1 MTRSELLD
9 ARRNI
14 RKELVAF
21 ISIVMIGLLAALAY
35 LGIAYSAAALKQDAL
50 LYFNERELWDVEVT
64 STMLMTDEDLD
75 AIRAVPG
82 VREAERVWQ
91 IDTRLHLGD
100 QKVSVSLVSLPEKMS
115 IPTVLEGRLPE
126 SSKECAV
133 ERNLAEE
140 CGLTVGQHITVH
152 CDPIMEVDPLTE
164 SDFVITGIFH
174 TPDHFSYM
182 VPVTP
187 YLFVQAD
194 AFNREGFDGAFMK
207 ARIRVKGT
215 PENRYSDEYWDVIN
229 PVIAAL
235 EDLAGTRTVTRVDG
249 IRARFEDNIREGE
262 EKIEAA
268 KVELGQAQQ
277 KIEDGW
283 QELAS
288 IEKQLE
294 PVPGMLEAG
303 AAKLNQGEEKLETA
317 LELLEK
323 WGIHLADHANL
334 LDRLDEVQGLLNNSV
349 SFFQRY
355 MSGKDTALSTGDD
368 FLSIGSIPPEAI
380 ELYLENVEEFKHL
393 TVLQALTEIERRSGG
408 TLDLSRA
415 KGKVKQLQDGIEEYE
430 RGRLDYYYSGEQYLD
445 AMTTV
450 NSGRK
455 KLLEGEKEF
464 HEGEQKLQDAEQE
477 LNAAKEQLNNIGTCR
492 WIMLNNNGNPGFLYA
507 AANSDKLASL
517 SMSFSTIFLVV
528 GALVIYATISRMVEQ
543 QRKLIGVNKAMGL
556 FNHEIFGKY
565 LLFACSAVL
574 LGIGLGVLL
583 AWLPMQRAVLNSYE
597 AHLNYGTGPRSFLPY
612 ETGIVVAGALGLSVL
627 AVYLG
632 CSQLLRQTA
641 LALMQGAGAAMSR
654 KKKAR
659 KSARRSLYA
668 RLILRNMRTD
678 WNRVLVTIV
687 SIAGGCVLMVVGF
700 TLRYGI
706 SGVPARQFGG
716 IMTYDAEVIYDTDA
730 NEAVVSD
737 IEAVLD
743 ANALPHVNLRRMA
756 TVYEMDGALSAT
768 TLIVAEESV
777 LDGYYTL
784 RSIDGGAP
792 VPLPESGALVPR
804 RFSEHYRVG
813 SGDSFTVFDAA
824 MNRRD
829 LKIAGVF
836 ENYYGQIFFLTP
848 QSYEEV
854 FGTAP
859 ENNCFFVKTDGLSLN
874 ELQKKL
880 DGVEGVV
887 SVNDAAAERT
897 MIEQFTSGLNFVVY
911 LMLFIAAMMSC
922 FIVANFTMTFIQ
934 RKTAE
939 LTIMRINGFTAGEC
953 IRYVAVDLVVT
964 TVLGTLLGLGV
975 GGVMGQRILR
985 VTETP
990 YIQMIREPRPES
1002 FLFAALFTFV
1012 FSLVTNGYALRRIR
1026 KLKLTDLS

>member
-1002 FLFAALFTFV
+1002 FLYAALFTFV

-1026 KLKLTDLS
+1026 KLKLTDLA

>member
-164 SDFVITGIFH
+164 SDFEITGIFH

-207 ARIRVKGT
+207 ARIRVKDA
-215 PENRYSDEYWDVIN
+215 PENRYSDEYWNVVN

-235 EDLAGTRTVTRVDG
+235 EDLAGTRTVARVDG
-249 IRARFEDNIREGE
+249 IRQVFEDNIRQGE
-262 EKIEAA
+262 EKIETA

-283 QELAS
+283 RELAS
-288 IEKQLE
+288 VEEQLV

-317 LELLEK
+317 LELLDK
-323 WGIHLADHANL
+323 WGIQLADHAGL
-334 LDRLDEVQGLLNNSV
+334 LDRLDEVQNLLNNSV

-355 MSGKDTALSTGDD
+355 LSGKGISHEMIVDT
-368 FLSIGSIPPEAI
+368 IPQEAI
-380 ELYLENVEEFKHL
+380 DLYLQNVEKFKHL
-393 TVLQALTEIERRSGG
+393 SVPQALTEIERLSGG
-408 TLDLSRA
+408 TLDLSRV
-415 KGKVKQLQDGIEEYE
+415 KGKLKQLQDGIEEYE

-445 AMTTV
+445 ALTTV
-450 NSGRK
+450 DNGRK

-477 LNAAKEQLNNIGTCR
+477 LASAKERLNDIGTCR
-492 WIMLNNNGNPGFLYA
+492 WITLNNNGNPGFIYA

-556 FNHEIFGKY
+556 FNHEIFWKY

-612 ETGIVVAGALGLSVL
+612 ETGIVVAGAVGLSVL

-836 ENYYGQIFFLTP
+836 ENYYGQIFFLT
-848 QSYEEV
+848 SRGYEKI
-854 FGTAP
+854 FDTPSAP
-859 ENNCFFVKTDGLSLN
+859 NCFFVKTGGMPLSEVQQWFADVPGILA
-874 ELQKKL
+874 
-880 DGVEGVV
+880 
-887 SVNDAAAERT
+887 VNDAAAGRT
-897 MIEQFTSGLNFVVY
+897 LIEQFNSSLNFVVY
-911 LMLFIAAMMSC
+911 LMLMIAAMM
-922 FIVANFTMTFIQ
+922 A
-934 RKTAE
+934 
-939 LTIMRINGFTAGEC
+939 
-953 IRYVAVDLVVT
+953 
-964 TVLGTLLGLGV
+964 
-975 GGVMGQRILR
+975 
-985 VTETP
+985 
-990 YIQMIREPRPES
+990 
-1002 FLFAALFTFV
+1002 
-1012 FSLVTNGYALRRIR
+1012 
-1026 KLKLTDLS
+1026 

>member
-126 SSKECAV
+126 SSSECAV

-164 SDFVITGIFH
+164 SDFEITGIFH
-174 TPDHFSYM
+174 TPDHLSYM

-207 ARIRVKGT
+207 ARIRVKDA
-215 PENRYSDEYWDVIN
+215 PENRYSDEYWNVVN

-235 EDLAGTRTVTRVDG
+235 EDLAGTRTAARVDG
-249 IRARFEDNIREGE
+249 IRQVFEDNIRQGE
-262 EKIEAA
+262 EKIETA

-283 QELAS
+283 RELAS
-288 IEKQLE
+288 VEEQLA

-317 LELLEK
+317 LELLDK
-323 WGIHLADHANL
+323 WGIQLADHAGL
-334 LDRLDEVQGLLNNSV
+334 LDRLDEVQNLLNNSV

-355 MSGKDTALSTGDD
+355 LSGKGISHEMIVDT
-368 FLSIGSIPPEAI
+368 IPQEAI
-380 ELYLENVEEFKHL
+380 DLYLQNVEKFKHL
-393 TVLQALTEIERRSGG
+393 SVPQALTEIERLSGG
-408 TLDLSRA
+408 TLDLSRV
-415 KGKVKQLQDGIEEYE
+415 KGKLKQLQDGIEEYE

-445 AMTTV
+445 ALTTV
-450 NSGRK
+450 DNGRR

-477 LNAAKEQLNNIGTCR
+477 LASAKERLNDIGTCR
-492 WIMLNNNGNPGFLYA
+492 WITLNNNGNPGFIYA

-612 ETGIVVAGALGLSVL
+612 ETGIVVAGAVGLSVL

-829 LKIAGVF
+829 LRIAGVF

-953 IRYVAVDLVVT
+953 IRYVAVDLVLT

-1002 FLFAALFTFV
+1002 FLYAALFTFV

-1026 KLKLTDLS
+1026 KLKLTDLA

>member
-1 MTRSELLD
+1 MTGSELLD

-50 LYFNERELWDVEVT
+50 IFFNDRELWDVEVT
-64 STMLMTDEDLD
+64 STMLMTDEDLEE
-75 AIRAVPG
+75 IRALPG

-91 IDTRLHLGD
+91 IDTRLHLGTR
-100 QKVSVSLVSLPEKMS
+100 KTAVSVVSLPEKMS
-115 IPTVLEGRLPE
+115 LPVLLEGRLPE
-126 SSKECAV
+126 NPKECAV
-133 ERNLAEE
+133 ERNLAEDFR
-140 CGLTVGQHITVH
+140 LSVGQQITVP
-152 CDPIMEVDPLTE
+152 CDAIMDVDPLAE
-164 SDFVITGIFH
+164 HDFEITGIFH

-187 YLFVQAD
+187 YIFVRED
-194 AFNREGFDGAFMK
+194 AFNRDGLRGAFMK
-207 ARIRVKGT
+207 ARIRVEGA
-215 PENRYSDEYWDVIN
+215 PEDRYGSEYWDVVN
-229 PVIAAL
+229 PVLTAL
-235 EDLAGTRTVTRVDG
+235 EDLAGERTVARVDG
-249 IRARFEDNIREGE
+249 IREGFEDDIRDGE
-262 EKIEAA
+262 EKIESA

-277 KIEDGW
+277 KIEEGW
-283 QELAS
+283 LELRS
-288 IEKQLE
+288 VEKQLE
-294 PVPGMLEAG
+294 PVPTMLEEG
-303 AAKLNQGEEKLETA
+303 AAKLNQGEEKLESA
-317 LELLEK
+317 LDQLKK
-323 WGIHLADHANL
+323 WGINIAEGAGLMDKLDDLQNL
-334 LDRLDEVQGLLNNSV
+334 LNHASAFFDRIISSGLV
-349 SFFQRY
+349 PQ
-355 MSGKDTALSTGDD
+355 
-368 FLSIGSIPPEAI
+368 EAI
-380 ELYLENVEEFKHL
+380 DLYNKNAEHFQHMSAM
-393 TVLQALTEIERRSGG
+393 QALEELERLSGG
-408 TLDLSRA
+408 TIDLGRA
-415 KGKVKQLQDGIEEYE
+415 KGKLKQLQDGIDEYE

-445 AMTTV
+445 ALTTV
-450 NSGRK
+450 NNGRK
-455 KLLEGEKEF
+455 KLLEGEKELA
-464 HEGEQKLQDAEQE
+464 EGEEKLRNAEQE
-477 LNAAKEQLNNIGTCR
+477 LASAKEQLNDIGTCR
-492 WIMLNNNGNPGFLYA
+492 WITLNNNGNPGFIYA
-507 AANSDKLASL
+507 AANSDKLSSL

-543 QRKLIGVNKAMGL
+543 QRKLIGVNKAM
-556 FNHEIFGKY
+556 
-565 LLFACSAVL
+565 
-574 LGIGLGVLL
+574 
-583 AWLPMQRAVLNSYE
+583 AVLNTYE
-597 AHLNYGTGPRSFLPY
+597 AHLNYGSGPLSFPPFDTGF
-612 ETGIVVAGALGLSVL
+612 VVAGAVGISFL

-641 LALMQGAGAAMSR
+641 LALMQGGTSSSA
-654 KKKAR
+654 KKKKTR
-659 KSARRSLYA
+659 TSAKKSLYV
-668 RLILRNMRTD
+668 RLILRNMKTD
-678 WNRVLVTIV
+678 WSRVLVTIV

-716 IMTYDAEVIYDTDA
+716 IMTYEAEVVYDTDT
-730 NEAVVSD
+730 NEAVASEVGA
-737 IEAVLD
+737 ILD
-743 ANALPHVNLRRMA
+743 GNGLQHVALRRQS
-756 TVYEMDGALSAT
+756 TVYEVDETLNALS
-768 TLIVAEESV
+768 LIVAEDGA
-777 LDGYYTL
+777 LDGYYSL
-784 RSIDGGAP
+784 RGIDRGEP
-792 VPLPESGALVPR
+792 LSLPESGALVPR
-804 RFSEHYRVG
+804 RYSEYYAARPGDRV
-813 SGDSFTVFDAA
+813 TVYDTG
-824 MNRRD
+824 MNRCE
-829 LKIAGVF
+829 LGISGIF
-836 ENYYGQIFFLTP
+836 ENYYGQVFFLTP

-859 ENNCFFVKTDGLSLN
+859 ANNCFFVKTDGLSLN

-953 IRYVAVDLVVT
+953 IRYVAVDLVLT

-1002 FLFAALFTFV
+1002 FLYAALFTFV

>member
-50 LYFNERELWDVEVT
+50 LYFNACELWDVEVT

-82 VREAERVWQ
+82 VGEAERVWQ

-100 QKVSVSLVSLPEKMS
+100 QKVAVSVVSLPEKIS
-115 IPTVLEGRLPE
+115 IPTVLEGRLPV
-126 SSKECAV
+126 SSNECAV

-164 SDFVITGIFH
+164 SDFEITGIFH

-194 AFNREGFDGAFMK
+194 AFNREGFEGAFMK

-215 PENRYSDEYWDVIN
+215 PENRYSDEYWNVVN

-249 IRARFEDNIREGE
+249 IRQVFEDNIREGE

-283 QELAS
+283 RELAS
-288 IEKQLE
+288 VEKQLE
-294 PVPGMLEAG
+294 PVPGMLEEG
-303 AAKLNQGEEKLETA
+303 AAKLNQGEEKLEAA
-317 LELLEK
+317 LEQLEK

-368 FLSIGSIPPEAI
+368 FLSIGSLPPEAI

-477 LNAAKEQLNNIGTCR
+477 LASAKERLNDIGTCR
-492 WIMLNNNGNPGFLYA
+492 WITLNNNGNPGFLYA

-768 TLIVAEESV
+768 TLIVAEDGA
-777 LDGYYTL
+777 LDGYYRL

-829 LKIAGVF
+829 LRIAGVF

-953 IRYVAVDLVVT
+953 IRYVAVDLVLT

>member
-50 LYFNERELWDVEVT
+50 LFFNERELWDLEVT

-126 SSKECAV
+126 SSNECAV

-140 CGLTVGQHITVH
+140 CGLSVGQHITVH

-164 SDFVITGIFH
+164 SDFEITGIFH

-207 ARIRVKGT
+207 ARIRVKDA
-215 PENRYSDEYWDVIN
+215 PENRYSDEYWNVVN

-235 EDLAGTRTVTRVDG
+235 EDLAGTRTAARVDG

-283 QELAS
+283 RELAS
-288 IEKQLE
+288 VEEQLA

-303 AAKLNQGEEKLETA
+303 AAKLSQGEEKLETA
-317 LELLEK
+317 LELLDK
-323 WGIHLADHANL
+323 WGIQLADGSF
-334 LDRLDEVQGLLNNSV
+334 LDRLDEVQNLLNNSV
-349 SFFQRY
+349 SFFQR
-355 MSGKDTALSTGDD
+355 
-368 FLSIGSIPPEAI
+368 FLSGNGISQGLIDDTIPQEAI
-380 ELYLENVEEFKHL
+380 DIYIENIEKFKHL
-393 TVLQALTEIERRSGG
+393 SAPQALTEIERMSGG
-408 TLDLSRA
+408 TIDLSRV
-415 KGKVKQLQDGIEEYE
+415 KGKLKALQDGIEEYE

-445 AMTTV
+445 ALTTV
-450 NSGRK
+450 DNGRK

-477 LNAAKEQLNNIGTCR
+477 LASAKERLNDIGTCR
-492 WIMLNNNGNPGFLYA
+492 WITLNNNGNPGFIYA

-574 LGIGLGVLL
+574 LGIGLGILL

-612 ETGIVVAGALGLSVL
+612 ETGIVIGGALGLSVL

-641 LALMQGAGAAMSR
+641 LALMQGAGSASRR

-659 KSARRSLYA
+659 TSARRSLYA

-716 IMTYDAEVIYDTDA
+716 ITTYEAEVIYDTDA
-730 NEAVVSD
+730 NEAVVSE

-743 ANALPHVNLRRMA
+743 AEALPHVNLHRQD
-756 TVYEMDGALSAT
+756 TVYEMDGELSAT
-768 TLIVAEESV
+768 TLIVAEGGA

-792 VPLPESGALVPR
+792 VSLPESGALVPR
-804 RFSEHYRVG
+804 RFSEYYRVG
-813 SGDSFTVFDAA
+813 PGDSFTVFDAA
-824 MNRRD
+824 MNRCE
-829 LKIAGVF
+829 LKISGVF

-848 QSYEEV
+848 QSYEEL
-854 FGTAP
+854 FGAPP
-859 ENNCFFVKTDGLSLN
+859 ENNCFFVRTGSLSLN

-887 SVNDAAAERT
+887 SVNDAAAART

-911 LMLFIAAMMSC
+911 LMLSIAAMMSC

-939 LTIMRINGFTAGEC
+939 LTIMRINGFTSGEC

-1012 FSLVTNGYALRRIR
+1012 FSLLTNGYALRRIR
-1026 KLKLTDLS
+1026 KLKLTDLA

>member
-50 LYFNERELWDVEVT
+50 LYFNAHELWDVEVT

-82 VREAERVWQ
+82 VGDAERVWQ
-91 IDTRLHLGD
+91 IDTRLHIGD
-100 QKVSVSLVSLPEKMS
+100 RKVSVSVVSLPEKMS

-126 SSKECAV
+126 SSNECAV

-140 CGLTVGQHITVH
+140 CGLSVGQHITVS
-152 CDPIMEVDPLTE
+152 CEPIMEVDPLTE

-187 YLFVQAD
+187 YLFVQQS

-207 ARIRVKGT
+207 ARIRVKDT
-215 PENRYSDEYWDVIN
+215 PENRYSDEYWSIVD
-229 PVIAAL
+229 PVIVAL

-249 IRARFEDNIREGE
+249 IRARFEDNIRQGE

-268 KVELGQAQQ
+268 KVELGQARQ

-288 IEKQLE
+288 VEKQLE
-294 PVPGMLEAG
+294 PVPGMLEDG
-303 AAKLNQGEEKLETA
+303 AAKLHQGEEKLEAA
-317 LELLEK
+317 LELMEQ
-323 WGIHLADHANL
+323 WGIRIAGGAGLV
-334 LDRLDEVQGLLNNSV
+334 DRLEDVRYLLNN
-349 SFFQRY
+349 
-355 MSGKDTALSTGDD
+355 AEA
-368 FLSIGSIPPEAI
+368 FLARASEGRAIPAEAF
-380 ELYLENVEEFKHL
+380 ELYAKNADFFEHK
-393 TVLQALTEIERRSGG
+393 TTIQALDELERLSGG
-408 TLDLSRA
+408 TLDLSRY
-415 KGKVKQLQDGIEEYE
+415 KGKLKLLQDGIDEYE

-445 AMTTV
+445 ALTTV
-450 NSGRK
+450 NNGRK
-455 KLLEGEKEF
+455 KLLDGEKELT
-464 HEGEQKLQDAEQE
+464 EGEEKLRGAEQE
-477 LNAAKEQLNNIGTCR
+477 LASAKEQLNNIGTCR
-492 WIMLNNNGNPGFLYA
+492 WIMLNNNGNPGFIYA
-507 AANSDKLASL
+507 AANSDKLSSL
-517 SMSFSTIFLVV
+517 SMSFSSIFLVV

-543 QRKLIGVNKAMGL
+543 QRKLIGVNKALGL
-556 FNHEIFGKY
+556 FNREIFGKY
-565 LLFACSAVL
+565 LIFACSAVL
-574 LGIGLGVLL
+574 LGIGLGVFL

-597 AHLNYGTGPRSFLPY
+597 SHLNYGTGPRSFLPY
-612 ETGIVVAGALGLSVL
+612 DTGLVVAGALGISFL

-641 LALMQGAGAAMSR
+641 LALMQGAAATV
-654 KKKAR
+654 KKKKTLR
-659 KSARRSLYA
+659 SSAKKSLYV

-706 SGVPARQFGG
+706 SGVPDRQFGG
-716 IMTYDAEVIYDTDA
+716 IMTYEAEEVYDTDA
-730 NEAVVSD
+730 NENVVSD
-737 IEAVLD
+737 IEAILKE
-743 ANALPHVNLRRMA
+743 NTLQYVNLRKQS
-756 TVYEMDGALSAT
+756 TVYEVNETLNALTMIIAEDGAL
-768 TLIVAEESV
+768 
-777 LDGYYTL
+777 DGFYTL
-784 RSIDGGAP
+784 RGIDRGDLLH
-792 VPLPESGALVPR
+792 LPDSGALVPR
-804 RFSEHYRVG
+804 RFSEHYAAVP
-813 SGDSFTVFDAA
+813 GDTVKVYDAG
-824 MNRRD
+824 MNRCD

-836 ENYYGQIFFLTP
+836 ENYYGQLFFLTP
-848 QSYEEV
+848 GSYEEA
-854 FGTAP
+854 FGTAA
-859 ENNCFFVKTDGLSLN
+859 ENNCFFVRTGGMSLD
-874 ELQKKL
+874 ELRQKL
-880 DGVEGVV
+880 DGVEGLVN
-887 SVNDAAAERT
+887 VNDAAAERT

-934 RKTAE
+934 CKTAE
-939 LTIMRINGFTAGEC
+939 LTIMRINGFTAAEC
-953 IRYVAVDLVVT
+953 IRYVAVDLIVT
-964 TVLGTLLGLGV
+964 TVLGTLVGLGV

-990 YIQMIREPRPES
+990 YIQMIREPRLES
-1002 FLFAALFTFV
+1002 FLYAALFTFV
-1012 FSLVTNGYALRRIR
+1012 FSLLTNGYALRRIR
-1026 KLKLTDLS
+1026 SLKLTDLG

>member
-1 MTRSELLD
+1 
-9 ARRNI
+9 
-14 RKELVAF
+14 
-21 ISIVMIGLLAALAY
+21 
-35 LGIAYSAAALKQDAL
+35 
-50 LYFNERELWDVEVT
+50 
-64 STMLMTDEDLD
+64 
-75 AIRAVPG
+75 
-82 VREAERVWQ
+82 
-91 IDTRLHLGD
+91 
-100 QKVSVSLVSLPEKMS
+100 
-115 IPTVLEGRLPE
+115 
-126 SSKECAV
+126 
-133 ERNLAEE
+133 
-140 CGLTVGQHITVH
+140 
-152 CDPIMEVDPLTE
+152 
-164 SDFVITGIFH
+164 
-174 TPDHFSYM
+174 
-182 VPVTP
+182 
-187 YLFVQAD
+187 
-194 AFNREGFDGAFMK
+194 
-207 ARIRVKGT
+207 
-215 PENRYSDEYWDVIN
+215 
-229 PVIAAL
+229 
-235 EDLAGTRTVTRVDG
+235 
-249 IRARFEDNIREGE
+249 
-262 EKIEAA
+262 
-268 KVELGQAQQ
+268 
-277 KIEDGW
+277 
-283 QELAS
+283 
-288 IEKQLE
+288 
-294 PVPGMLEAG
+294 
-303 AAKLNQGEEKLETA
+303 
-317 LELLEK
+317 
-323 WGIHLADHANL
+323 
-334 LDRLDEVQGLLNNSV
+334 
-349 SFFQRY
+349 
-355 MSGKDTALSTGDD
+355 
-368 FLSIGSIPPEAI
+368 
-380 ELYLENVEEFKHL
+380 
-393 TVLQALTEIERRSGG
+393 
-408 TLDLSRA
+408 
-415 KGKVKQLQDGIEEYE
+415 
-430 RGRLDYYYSGEQYLD
+430 
-445 AMTTV
+445 
-450 NSGRK
+450 
-455 KLLEGEKEF
+455 
-464 HEGEQKLQDAEQE
+464 
-477 LNAAKEQLNNIGTCR
+477 
-492 WIMLNNNGNPGFLYA
+492 
-507 AANSDKLASL
+507 
-517 SMSFSTIFLVV
+517 
-528 GALVIYATISRMVEQ
+528 
-543 QRKLIGVNKAMGL
+543 
-556 FNHEIFGKY
+556 
-565 LLFACSAVL
+565 
-574 LGIGLGVLL
+574 
-583 AWLPMQRAVLNSYE
+583 MQRAVLNSYE

-641 LALMQGAGAAMSR
+641 LALMQGVGSAVRR
-654 KKKAR
+654 KRAR
-659 KSARRSLYA
+659 TSARRSLYA

-737 IEAVLD
+737 IEAALD
-743 ANALPHVNLRRMA
+743 ADALPHVNLRRMA

-768 TLIVAEESV
+768 TLIVAEDGA

-813 SGDSFTVFDAA
+813 PGGSFTVFDAA
-824 MNRRD
+824 MNRRE

-859 ENNCFFVKTDGLSLN
+859 ENNCFFVKTGGLSLN

-953 IRYVAVDLVVT
+953 IRYVAVDLVLT

-1026 KLKLTDLS
+1026 RLKLTDLS